1 MEYVGFTHSFN
12 HLCLFRRAAFMIFHH
27 VDCTRTPTIW
37 RSCFVVIQRRG
48 QDSQE
53 DPIRSQTRAE
63 RNSRGEG
70 GSGLSRST
78 LYFARALPLDPQT
91 KTRGKEGLCRRERER
106 EREREG
112 GTAGRGEEKRKTEGE
127 STKI

>member
-1 MEYVGFTHSFN
+1 
-12 HLCLFRRAAFMIFHH
+12 MIFHH

-53 DPIRSQTRAE
+53 DPIRSQTREE

-78 LYFARALPLDPQT
+78 LYIARALPLDPQT

-112 GTAGRGEEKRKTEGE
+112 GRGRDREGKREREREGGTAGRGEEKRKTEGE